1 MSSTSRSHA
10 GRPLALAA
18 GLAVLPILTIL
29 AAPAAAANIQRGQTL
44 ARTYCAT
51 CHALD
56 RTSPSPLTAAPPFR
70 DLHRNYPVGSL
81 SEALAEGIMTGHPSM
96 PQFRFDPDQIE
107 DFIAFLKSLEP
118 RR

>member
-18 GLAVLPILTIL
+18 GLAACLAVLP
-29 AAPAAAANIQRGQTL
+29 APAAAANVQRGQTL

-51 CHALD
+51 CHAID
-56 RTSPSPLTAAPPFR
+56 RTSPSPLTIAPPFR
-70 DLHRNYPVGSL
+70 DLHRSYAVENL

-107 DFIAFLKSLEP
+107 DFIGFLKSLEP